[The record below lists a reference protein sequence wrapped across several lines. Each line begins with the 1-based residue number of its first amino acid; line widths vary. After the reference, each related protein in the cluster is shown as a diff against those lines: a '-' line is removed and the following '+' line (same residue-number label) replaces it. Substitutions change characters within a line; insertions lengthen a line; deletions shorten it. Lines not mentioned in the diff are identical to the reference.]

1 MDTEFPNL
9 NLKDNECYVVP
20 IGGCGEFGLNMT
32 LVRYKGS
39 LVVIDCGLMFPDPV
53 KLGVDAIIPDCTPW
67 FEHLGHPTTYLITHG
82 HEDHI
87 GALPMIHKRWPAPI
101 YAPAWAAELIKDRF
115 GRIGQVA
122 PEILVV
128 KEKDQVTVGSIKAE
142 YIQVNHSIP
151 MAHSLLLQCGDLK
164 VFHTGDFKFD
174 ATPVGEAPLS
184 EDRLSA
190 IGARGV
196 NLLLADSTNALSSG
210 PCPSESICA
219 SAFERL
225 FKEEPGAVFVTTFSS
240 NLWRLFTIF
249 EAAKACGR
257 RVHIAGNGLSKTI
270 ETARLGML
278 PEHPGLFV
286 GEEQLDAVPRS
297 KLVIVCT
304 GCQAEPLSALGR
316 IARNEHRNI
325 KMEAND
331 TLAFSS
337 RMIPGSERAVST
349 S

>member
-151 MAHSLLLQCGDLK
+151 MAHSLLLQCGEILK
-164 VFHTGDFKFD
+164 CF
-174 ATPVGEAPLS
+174 TPETLNLMRLRSVKRLYPKIAFLPL
-184 EDRLSA
+184 
-190 IGARGV
+190 ARAV
-196 NLLLADSTNALSSG
+196 LTFFLQTALTPFQKGG

-257 RVHIAGNGLSKTI
+257 RVHISRK
-270 ETARLGML
+270 R
-278 PEHPGLFV
+278 
-286 GEEQLDAVPRS
+286 
-297 KLVIVCT
+297 
-304 GCQAEPLSALGR
+304 PLK
-316 IARNEHRNI
+316 NN
-325 KMEAND
+325 
-331 TLAFSS
+331 
-337 RMIPGSERAVST
+337 
-349 S
+349 